1 MSISAAV
8 LTTSD
13 QGARGERDDTSG
25 AIIQD
30 LLASVGC
37 SIARYEVIPDDQER
51 IADHLCRWADG
62 GQVQLIVTTGGTG
75 LGPRDFTSQA
85 TQSVLD
91 YEIPGIAE
99 AMRSEGLKHTP
110 MAMISRAVVGVRGK
124 TLIVNLP
131 GNPKGVRENLTVV
144 LPVLQHAVELLSGEF
159 SEHEPGPQA
168 GG

>member
-1 MSISAAV
+1 MTISAAV

-25 AIIQD
+25 AIIQE
-30 LLASVGC
+30 LLASVGAT
-37 SIARYEVIPDDQER
+37 IARYEVIPDDPER

-75 LGPRDFTSQA
+75 LGPRDFTPQA
-85 TQSVLD
+85 TRSVLD

-99 AMRSEGLKHTP
+99 AMRAEGLKHTP

-144 LPVLQHAVELLSGEF
+144 LPVLQHAVELLSSEF
-159 SEHEPGPQA
+159 SNHG
-168 GG
+168 

>member
-1 MSISAAV
+1 MTICAAV

-25 AIIQD
+25 AIIQE
-30 LLASVGC
+30 LLASLGAEIV
-37 SIARYEVIPDDQER
+37 RYEVIPDDAER

-62 GQVQLIVTTGGTG
+62 GKVQLIVTTGGTG
-75 LGPRDFTSQA
+75 LGLRDFTPQA
-85 TQSVLD
+85 TQAVLD

-99 AMRSEGLKHTP
+99 AMRAEGLKHTP

-124 TLIVNLP
+124 TIIVNLP

-144 LPVLQHAVELLSGEF
+144 LPVLQHAVELLSGEY
-159 SEHEPGPQA
+159 SDHG
-168 GG
+168 